1 MKPSLPHI
9 LFSAAGTLGTGVA
22 PHLLGAPY
30 AIGHVGT
37 IGLLMIFAAQESD
50 RQVETLFI
58 ENAALTDLFTEARSL
73 PLPAEVAAAID
84 AMLAQP
90 DPGLR
95 VGPLEAANE
104 AKREVLIGL
113 HAAVEVLEGDAARA
127 VETQIWTILL
137 AGAEARALTLPVL

>member
-1 MKPSLPHI
+1 MKPSLPYI

-22 PHLLGAPY
+22 PHLLAAPY

-50 RQVETLFI
+50 RQVETLFV
-58 ENAALTDLFTEARSL
+58 ENAALADLFRDALAL
-73 PLPAEVAAAID
+73 PLPDAVRAAID
-84 AMLAQP
+84 TVLAEP

-104 AKREVLIGL
+104 AKREVLISL
-113 HAAVEVLEGDAARA
+113 HAAVETLEGDAARA
-127 VETQIWTILL
+127 LESQIWTILL
-137 AGAEARALTLPVL
+137 AGAEARALMLPVL